1 MKILAFIE
9 IWNPNL
15 NVHFDT
21 VQEVAESEKA
31 ALEQFNRLSNVI
43 SKMSEDNNT
52 ILLETTTGY
61 MIFTRKFLV
70 DSIIRLKMEE
80 TGEE

>member
-9 IWNPNL
+9 IWNPRL

-21 VQEVAESEKA
+21 VQEVAESEKV
-31 ALEQFNRLSNVI
+31 ALEQFNHLSNLI
-43 SKMSEDNNT
+43 SRMSEDNNT
-52 ILLETTTGY
+52 IVLETTTGF
-61 MIFTRKFLV
+61 MIFTRKFLI

-80 TGEE
+80 SGEE